1 MELSKIEALTY
12 VEPYCERIVLNSVK
26 ASNFTLLIWLKI
38 EVTISTSMDERPTLK
53 KRIIKE
59 LYFGRLL
66 SCSDVGERIDKSFPS
81 LQD

>member
-1 MELSKIEALTY
+1 
-12 VEPYCERIVLNSVK
+12 
-26 ASNFTLLIWLKI
+26 
-38 EVTISTSMDERPTLK
+38 MDERPTLK